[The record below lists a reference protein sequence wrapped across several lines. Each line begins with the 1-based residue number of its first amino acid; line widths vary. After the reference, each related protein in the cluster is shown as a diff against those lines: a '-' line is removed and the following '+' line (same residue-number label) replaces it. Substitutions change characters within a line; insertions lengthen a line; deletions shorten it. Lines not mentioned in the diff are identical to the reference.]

1 MSVGKYNMLRY
12 IGFEFEFKN
21 SESLQHVTDTF
32 LVVHVYQYNAVSSLN
47 VTKLYRSE
55 ATSCDL

>member
-12 IGFEFEFKN
+12 IGFEFEFNN
-21 SESLQHVTDTF
+21 SESLQHVTDTY
-32 LVVHVYQYNAVSSLN
+32 LVVHVYQEKAVSSMN

-55 ATSCDL
+55 VSSCDL